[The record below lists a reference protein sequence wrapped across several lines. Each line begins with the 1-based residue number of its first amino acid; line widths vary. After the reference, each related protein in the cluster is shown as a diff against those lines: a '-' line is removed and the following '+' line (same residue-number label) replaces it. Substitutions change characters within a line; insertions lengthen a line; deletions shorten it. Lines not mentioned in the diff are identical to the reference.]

1 MQPLLS
7 DLLELL
13 RYELEKYYELLKI
26 LYAERSLLV
35 ERKVKELEV
44 LIKEEETTIQ
54 KIQRIEITRDELLAE
69 LSTELEI
76 GDQPLNAST
85 LTELADEPLKSE
97 YRHLFARV
105 ERIKREFE
113 FINDTNKQ
121 LLQSEQEYVSFLVDE
136 VVKIDEPGDTY
147 QDDGFCITTT
157 EVDEFTSEKTLLLWL
172 GWTPTR
178 GNKVGLVHT
187 QFFLDIAKENGYAK
201 LELRS
206 KIKEIGKYL
215 IDAGWSIDTT
225 IYSRRV

>member
-1 MQPLLS
+1 LQPLLV

-35 ERKVKELEV
+35 ERKIRELEE
-44 LIKEEETTIQ
+44 LIKEEEVAIQ
-54 KIQRIEITRDELLAE
+54 QIQRIEITRDGLLAE

-76 GDQPLNAST
+76 GDQPLNATT

-97 YRHLFARV
+97 YKHLFARI

-136 VVKIDEPGDTY
+136 VIKIDEPGDTY
-147 QDDGFCITTT
+147 QDDGHVRI
-157 EVDEFTSEKTLLLWL
+157 
-172 GWTPTR
+172 P
-178 GNKVGLVHT
+178 
-187 QFFLDIAKENGYAK
+187 Q
-201 LELRS
+201 
-206 KIKEIGKYL
+206 GKGMFDHR
-215 IDAGWSIDTT
+215 I
-225 IYSRRV
+225 